1 MKLKRRESDK
11 FQLDQEVLKIAR
23 ICLGVFSAFIAF
35 GIFAPTQEQGL
46 YDPKWI
52 RIVHSSVTFAFFL
65 FSYFSFLIR
74 RYIQSITLV
83 FFYTMSTHSLAL
95 LYWNSLF
102 VGYLIG
108 MVMVISC
115 IGVSFVNRRWLVNYL
130 VSVSSAGILV
140 GIYTVDPQVDLSLY
154 ITSIITPAIVS
165 YLTLNVRL
173 GSVAKLRDSEFQL
186 KLFHDRVSRDLE
198 LAQEIQNNLV
208 TTVWPKIAGIKF
220 TSFFRSFEKVG
231 GDAISYKLRSD
242 GSIAIFFADVS
253 GHGIAS
259 AMVSAMAVLA
269 FNIHAVEEEPATCLR
284 AMHED
289 LRNLV
294 TTNHISAV
302 VVYYFPETK
311 KISYSYAGHPPL
323 LYLKTDGKFQFLEGS
338 GRLIVSMLEPKLRNY
353 SRILEEE
360 DRLLLYSDGM
370 IEVFDE
376 EGRIFG
382 EENLVSSIKNHFD
395 KKGETLLNA
404 VFEDVMAYSKEAA
417 SDDMSMLL
425 LELQ

>member
-1 MKLKRRESDK
+1 MKPIRRELDK
-11 FQLDQEVLKIAR
+11 FQLDQEVLRIAR

-35 GIFAPTQEQGL
+35 GIFAPTEEQGL

-52 RIVHSSVTFAFFL
+52 RITHSSITFSFFL
-65 FSYFSFLIR
+65 LSYFSALIR
-74 RYIQSITLV
+74 RYIQPIMLV

-95 LYWNSLF
+95 LYWNSLS

-115 IGVSFVNRRWLVNYL
+115 IGVSFVDRKWLVNYL
-130 VSVSSAGILV
+130 ISVSSAGILV
-140 GIYTVDPQVDLSLY
+140 GIYTVNPQVDLSLY

-173 GSVAKLRDSEFQL
+173 GSVARLRDSESQL
-186 KLFHDRVSRDLE
+186 KLFHDRISHDLE
-198 LAQEIQNNLV
+198 LAQETQNNLV

-220 TSFFRSFEKVG
+220 TSFFRSFDKVG
-231 GDAISYKLRSD
+231 GDAISYKLRPD

-269 FNIHAVEEEPATCLR
+269 FNIHAVEEEPAACLKS
-284 AMHED
+284 MHED
-289 LRNLV
+289 LKNLV

-311 KISYSYAGHPPL
+311 KISYSYAGHPL
-323 LYLKTDGKFQFLEGS
+323 LLHIKTDGKCQFLEGS
-338 GRLIVSMLEPKLRNY
+338 GTLIVSMLEPRLRNY
-353 SRILEEE
+353 SRVFEEG

-370 IEVFDE
+370 IELFDE
-376 EGRIFG
+376 QGEIFG
-382 EENLVSSIKNHFD
+382 EEHLITSIKNHSE

-404 VFEDVMAYSKEAA
+404 LFEDVILFSKEAA